1 MKKYFIFILS
11 FLILNSCF
19 VTKRQ
24 RDKICNECKTHTEH
38 YTRDSIY
45 IKDTVV
51 EIEPDSSYVEALLFC
66 DSIGNVHMREVA
78 ILQGRV
84 IDLNVALKNNT
95 FKLKAKTDT
104 FKVYIKGSTE
114 VYYKYI
120 EKKVEKP
127 VKVYKE
133 YWWKWPLLIWSAFSG
148 LIFLITYR
156 SVLFNFFK
164 LVIK

>member
-104 FKVYIKGSTE
+104 FKVYIKGSKKKLKNRL
-114 VYYKYI
+114 KYI
-120 EKKVEKP
+120 KSIGGNGH
-127 VKVYKE
+127 
-133 YWWKWPLLIWSAFSG
+133 WLFGLLLA
-148 LIFLITYR
+148 L
-156 SVLFNFFK
+156 
-164 LVIK
+164 